1 MGLVEKLLD
10 TYIPADEMGKKM
22 GNQKESDCVSR
33 LVVLFGC
40 YYFSSILILGLR
52 KERCAVRD
60 LTLFHFAVYFFSQL
74 ISACGARC

>member
-33 LVVLFGC
+33 LVILFGC
-40 YYFSSILILGLR
+40 YYFSSIFDIGIEKGKMCSARLLI
-52 KERCAVRD
+52 
-60 LTLFHFAVYFFSQL
+60 HFAVYFFSQL
-74 ISACGARC
+74 ISA

>member
-33 LVVLFGC
+33 LFILFGC
-40 YYFSSILILGLR
+40 YYFSSIFDIGIEKGKMCSAR
-52 KERCAVRD
+52 FNVISFCR
-60 LTLFHFAVYFFSQL
+60 LFLLSTYK
-74 ISACGARC
+74 CM